1 MHGEMSRLTFLS
13 FCLHLLSVF
22 TFCCLFTIIGEVK
35 EEDDEEDGRASPP
48 PFQPGPSYSDRVTSV
63 GVTLP
68 PMTGTY
74 FTTIPHPIF
83 TQK

>member
-1 MHGEMSRLTFLS
+1 MVNFFAM
-13 FCLHLLSVF
+13 
-22 TFCCLFTIIGEVK
+22 IGEVK

-68 PMTGTY
+68 PMTGT
-74 FTTIPHPIF
+74 TIPHLIF

>member
-1 MHGEMSRLTFLS
+1 M
-13 FCLHLLSVF
+13 
-22 TFCCLFTIIGEVK
+22 IGEVK

>member
-1 MHGEMSRLTFLS
+1 M
-13 FCLHLLSVF
+13 
-22 TFCCLFTIIGEVK
+22 IGEVK

-68 PMTGTY
+68 PMTGT
-74 FTTIPHPIF
+74 TIPHLIF

>member
-1 MHGEMSRLTFLS
+1 M
-13 FCLHLLSVF
+13 
-22 TFCCLFTIIGEVK
+22 IGEVK

-83 TQK
+83 TLK

>member
-1 MHGEMSRLTFLS
+1 MFKFL
-13 FCLHLLSVF
+13 
-22 TFCCLFTIIGEVK
+22 LFVYYKGEVK

-68 PMTGTY
+68 PMTGTLA
-74 FTTIPHPIF
+74 HSAVD
-83 TQK
+83 QKFFLKSRPTNS

>member
-1 MHGEMSRLTFLS
+1 M
-13 FCLHLLSVF
+13 
-22 TFCCLFTIIGEVK
+22 IGEVK

-68 PMTGTY
+68 PMTGKYLFYNNPTSNLHSE
-74 FTTIPHPIF
+74 ISG
-83 TQK
+83 QCSA